1 MSLSMNTQ
9 QALQRANDVL
19 VDEDRLV
26 DGSLP
31 NTVARPAAISPA
43 GAPQDAAAAEAPLR
57 VRLWDLPT
65 RIFHWSLVA
74 AVTTA
79 IVTAK
84 VGGSW
89 MSLHGQ
95 AGLAIVGLV
104 TFRVVWGFIGP
115 AHARFASFFPTP
127 GKVKSYL
134 QGRWQGIGH
143 NPLGAFSVFAL
154 LGLLI
159 AQSLS
164 GLFSNDDIDFAGPLA
179 GLIDEGLSGQFTQW
193 HHLLSDGLL
202 ILLGLHVAA
211 IVFYLWFKKDN
222 LIGPMITGW
231 KHVEAERATVPVPG
245 VKRVSVRV
253 RPIALIAAVLVAAG
267 SVVLASG
274 EFVPAPADVQVT
286 PAPDQANS
294 TAPAW

>member
-1 MSLSMNTQ
+1 MKLQ
-9 QALQRANDVL
+9 QTFDRAHDALDEEVLARHPLPRAEGGVTASEL
-19 VDEDRLV
+19 
-26 DGSLP
+26 
-31 NTVARPAAISPA
+31 A
-43 GAPQDAAAAEAPLR
+43 GGEAEAPMR

-65 RIFHWSLVA
+65 RVFHWSLVA

-84 VGGSW
+84 LGGAW

-104 TFRVVWGFIGP
+104 SFRVVWGFIGP
-115 AHARFASFFPTP
+115 AHARFASFFPTL
-127 GKVKSYL
+127 GKLRAYL
-134 QGRWQGIGH
+134 QGRWRGLGH

-159 AQSLS
+159 AQSVS

-179 GLIDEGLSGQFTQW
+179 GLIDEGLSGQLTQW

-202 ILLGLHVAA
+202 ILLGLHVVA

-222 LIGPMITGW
+222 LVRPMVTGW
-231 KHVEAERATVPVPG
+231 KDVQPGRPGEFERG

-253 RPIALIAAVLVAAG
+253 RPIALIAAVAVAVV

-274 EFVPAPADVQVT
+274 ELLPAPKAVAVPVT
-286 PAPDQANS
+286 PPDQASS
-294 TAPAW
+294 TTPAW

>member
-1 MSLSMNTQ
+1 MKLQQTLERRQHVLDEARLAQRPVAKPDASPPVIEPIH
-9 QALQRANDVL
+9 QALPTDPV
-19 VDEDRLV
+19 
-26 DGSLP
+26 
-31 NTVARPAAISPA
+31 
-43 GAPQDAAAAEAPLR
+43 R

-104 TFRVVWGFIGP
+104 SFRVVWGFIGP
-115 AHARFASFFPTP
+115 AHARFASFWPTP
-127 GKVKSYL
+127 GKLKAYL
-134 QGRWQGIGH
+134 QGRWQGLGH

-159 AQSLS
+159 AQSTS

-179 GLIDEGLSGQFTQW
+179 GLVDEGLSGQLTQW
-193 HHLLSDGLL
+193 HQLLSDGLL

-211 IVFYLWFKKDN
+211 IMFYLWFKKDN
-222 LIGPMITGW
+222 LVRPMVTGW
-231 KHVEAERATVPVPG
+231 KDVEPGEPAAIPAVGKPG
-245 VKRVSVRV
+245 VRRLPVRV
-253 RPIALIAAVLVAAG
+253 RPIALIAALLVAAVA
-267 SVVLASG
+267 VVLASG
-274 EFVPAPADVQVT
+274 VWWPAPAAVALPVA
-286 PAPDQANS
+286 PADQANS

>member
-1 MSLSMNTQ
+1 MKLQ
-9 QALQRANDVL
+9 QAFERAPDVL
-19 VDEDRLV
+19 DEEALARHP
-26 DGSLP
+26 LP
-31 NTVARPAAISPA
+31 RPDAVAPAIGTA
-43 GAPQDAAAAEAPLR
+43 GNEAAVAPLC

-65 RIFHWSLVA
+65 RVFHWSLVA

-104 TFRVVWGFIGP
+104 SFRVVWGFIGP

-127 GKVKSYL
+127 GKIKSYL
-134 QGRWQGIGH
+134 QGRWQGLGH

-159 AQSLS
+159 AQSVS

-179 GLIDEGLSGQFTQW
+179 GLIDEGLSGQLTQW

-222 LIGPMITGW
+222 LIRPMVTGW
-231 KHVEAERATVPVPG
+231 KDVRPGRPSEPEPG

-253 RPIALIAAVLVAAG
+253 RPIALIAAVLVAAV

-274 EFVPAPADVQVT
+274 ELLPAPQAVAVPAIT
-286 PAPDQANS
+286 SPDQASS
-294 TAPAW
+294 TTPAW